1 MTKKNFVF
9 VISLFALFAVD
20 SAWANDTTGTSVG
33 IAAVSYVDRAL
44 EPYATK
50 TELENA
56 KPGTATDTA
65 AGLTKLYNNSGA
77 QEDGTMTQKA
87 ITNQLANRL
96 PVDGTAAKATAD
108 AEGNVITTTYATKT
122 ELAGKQDDLVPDTN
136 IKGAGSVTVTEADG
150 VITVTG
156 GTPGTATDTAA
167 GLTKLYNNTGA
178 REDGTMTQK
187 AITNQLANKQGV
199 ITDLEVIRSGAQ
211 AGATALQPGDVGEL
225 ALIDVITDS
234 DIADDAHIGM
244 GKIDGL
250 QEALAGKLSASDYGY
265 IPTNENGTGEARIWV
280 E

>member
-1 MTKKNFVF
+1 MTKYNWWDVLMTKKNFVF

-122 ELAGKQDDLVPDTN
+122 ELE
-136 IKGAGSVTVTEADG
+136 GAKPVA
-150 VITVTG
+150 
-156 GTPGTATDTAA
+156 ATDTAA

>member
-1 MTKKNFVF
+1 MTKYNWWDVLMTKKNFVF

-56 KPGTATDTA
+56 KPVAATDKA
-65 AGLTKLYNNSGA
+65 AGLTKLYKNSGA
-77 QEDGTMTQKA
+77 GEDGTMTQKA

-122 ELAGKQDDLVPDTN
+122 ELDA
-136 IKGAGSVTVTEADG
+136 
-150 VITVTG
+150 
-156 GTPGTATDTAA
+156 
-167 GLTKLYNNTGA
+167 
-178 REDGTMTQK
+178 
-187 AITNQLANKQGV
+187 
-199 ITDLEVIRSGAQ
+199 IRSGAE

-225 ALIDVITDS
+225 ALVDVITDS
-234 DIADDAHIGM
+234 DIAADANIAM
-244 GKIDGL
+244 SKIDGL
-250 QEALAGKLSASDYGY
+250 EDALDGKLSASDYGY